1 MIKSST
7 KQKLALASAITLAF
21 ISVPAQSADGTL
33 VISGQ
38 VNANTCKVN
47 ISDGS
52 GVSPTNNGV
61 RSVELGTVAPP
72 TGTITPGTPFG
83 TRQTATFSLTSSSGS
98 GSCTI
103 SGTPANWNLVLDL
116 QPNQVNSSI
125 SNKPF
130 LTNLVGTNPA
140 TNVGVALFDNS
151 GTQFSTLATGAG
163 YLGTRLTNST
173 TGVSAGTNL
182 TLEHHSPAA
191 TTFTDSRPPQQHKP
205 SVKSSG
211 FSTPNL
217 VQPSQQDLY
226 PPRSWLLS
234 LFNSLISKL
243 TNNTEMTY

>member
-72 TGTITPGTPFG
+72 TETITPGTPFG
-83 TRQTATFSLTSSSGS
+83 TRETATFSLTSSSGS

-182 TLEHHSPAA
+182 TL
-191 TTFTDSRPPQQHKP
+191 
-205 SVKSSG
+205 G
-211 FSTPNL
+211 FQLPG
-217 VQPSQQDLY
+217 
-226 PPRSWLLS
+226 
-234 LFNSLISKL
+234 IKA
-243 TNNTEMTY
+243 